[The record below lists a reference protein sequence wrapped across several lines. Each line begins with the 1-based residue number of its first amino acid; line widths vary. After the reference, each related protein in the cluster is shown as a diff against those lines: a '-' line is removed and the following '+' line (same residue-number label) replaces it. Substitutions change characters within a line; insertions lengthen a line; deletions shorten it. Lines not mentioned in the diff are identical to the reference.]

1 MNEEEKKAIEYIRNT
16 TFNFL
21 EHPFCNTNKVQMNL
35 YDFKKIETLLN
46 LIEKQQKEIE
56 EQKEEKEKYMKLS
69 ASSLAR
75 GLNESIRNKE
85 KNKTELELLNEGW
98 KQKIRDKIKELEKE
112 LKSIQD
118 KLSKNMLFSESEF
131 YSFSEY
137 TKWRIEINQKIKD
150 IDAKIA
156 ILKELLEE

>member
-1 MNEEEKKAIEYIRNT
+1 MNEEELKAIE
-16 TFNFL
+16 FL
-21 EHPFCNTNKVQMNL
+21 KENIKGFDDEFSNKI
-35 YDFKKIETLLN
+35 YSEAIERQRTILN

>member
-1 MNEEEKKAIEYIRNT
+1 MNEEELKAIE
-16 TFNFL
+16 FL
-21 EHPFCNTNKVQMNL
+21 KENIKGFDDEFSNKI
-35 YDFKKIETLLN
+35 YSEAIERQRTILN

-98 KQKIRDKIKELEKE
+98 KQTIRDKIKELEKE

>member
-1 MNEEEKKAIEYIRNT
+1 MRTKEVEEAIKEGKDYIEFMT
-16 TFNFL
+16 TAGDNA
-21 EHPFCNTNKVQMNL
+21 EWA
-35 YDFKKIETLLN
+35 ETILAY
-46 LIEKQQKEIE
+46 IE
-56 EQKEEKEKYMKLS
+56 ELEK
-69 ASSLAR
+69 
-75 GLNESIRNKE
+75 IPNKI
-85 KNKTELELLNEGW
+85 K
-98 KQKIRDKIKELEKE
+98 DKIKELKDE

-156 ILKELLEE
+156 VLKELLGE

>member
-56 EQKEEKEKYMKLS
+56 HRDKKLKDIENHIRAELKMIEKCYNEVNLFSKQQYDGMM
-69 ASSLAR
+69 ASY
-75 GLNESIRNKE
+75 KC
-85 KNKTELELLNEGW
+85 LLNIFFGEVE
-98 KQKIRDKIKELEKE
+98 DE
-112 LKSIQD
+112 
-118 KLSKNMLFSESEF
+118 N
-131 YSFSEY
+131 
-137 TKWRIEINQKIKD
+137 
-150 IDAKIA
+150 
-156 ILKELLEE
+156 